1 MYPERMIDEGR
12 KLMTATR
19 TVLITDYAWP
29 TLDPEREIF
38 DEAGVRM
45 LVAQTGSREELV
57 ELAPAADAIL
67 CNWKPVDAAVLR
79 TAKRCLTV
87 GRYGIG
93 LDNIDVATATSLGI
107 VVTNVPA
114 YCVDDVA
121 DHTMALLLACNRKV
135 CWFDRD
141 IKQGR
146 YDLQA
151 QAPLRRLR
159 GKTLGLA
166 GFGKI
171 GQAVADRAVAFGLRV
186 IALKPRGGAREQD
199 FKGVELVSFPELL
212 ASSDYLSLH
221 LPATDQTVGM
231 FNATAFAQMKRGA
244 VLLNTA
250 RGSLIRQPDL
260 IAALDSGQVAAAGID
275 VWPAEPV
282 PSGDPLANHPRVI
295 ATPHSAF
302 YSDEALIEL
311 QTTAARQVAT
321 VFAGQRPANIV
332 NEAVLNSP
340 VLRVHL
346 NKIASTAR

>member
-1 MYPERMIDEGR
+1 
-12 KLMTATR
+12 MTATR

-29 TLDPEREIF
+29 TLDPERGIF
-38 DEAGVRM
+38 DGAGARI

-57 ELAPAADAIL
+57 GLAPAADAIL

-79 TAKRCLTV
+79 AAERCLTV

-93 LDNIDVATATSLGI
+93 LDNIDVATATSMGI

-114 YCVDDVA
+114 YCLDDVA

-135 CWFDRD
+135 CWFDHD

-146 YDLQA
+146 YDLKA

-159 GKTLGLA
+159 GKTLGLV

-171 GQAVADRAVAFGLRV
+171 GRAVADRAVAFGLRV
-186 IALKPRGGAREQD
+186 IALRPRGGSREQD
-199 FKGVELVSFPELL
+199 FKRVELVSFEEIL
-212 ASSDYLSLH
+212 AESDYLSLH

-231 FNATAFAQMKRGA
+231 FNATAFMQMKHGA

-250 RGSLIRQPDL
+250 RGSLIQQQDL

-275 VWPAEPV
+275 VWPTEPA
-282 PSGDPLANHPRVI
+282 PAGDPLANHPHVI

-302 YSDEALIEL
+302 YSDEALLEL
-311 QTTAARQVAT
+311 QTTAARQVAAI
-321 VFAGQRPANIV
+321 FAGQRPANIV
-332 NEAVLNSP
+332 NETVLDSP
-340 VLRVHL
+340 LLRVHF
-346 NKIASTAR
+346 NKMTSSTR